1 MDFYLTLSSNAST
14 RIYKDNKPGKY
25 TNKLP
30 KQIFLPE
37 NDWEV
42 ALASISLPDMA
53 PQVNKFI
60 ATRRPILAQAIF
72 DTDTD
77 RGWYRNRF
85 VEGGFV
91 QQLRKGKYLY
101 EPLNLQYIPIRKNV
115 FDTIEVGSVKPME
128 H

>member
-60 ATRRPILAQAIF
+60 ASRRPILAQAMF
-72 DTDTD
+72 FSKT
-77 RGWYRNRF
+77 
-85 VEGGFV
+85 
-91 QQLRKGKYLY
+91 
-101 EPLNLQYIPIRKNV
+101 
-115 FDTIEVGSVKPME
+115 
-128 H
+128 

>member
-14 RIYKDNKPGKY
+14 RIYKDNKSGKY

-42 ALASISLPDMA
+42 VLASISLPDMA

-60 ATRRPILAQAIF
+60 ATRRPILAQAMF
-72 DTDTD
+72 FSKT
-77 RGWYRNRF
+77 
-85 VEGGFV
+85 
-91 QQLRKGKYLY
+91 
-101 EPLNLQYIPIRKNV
+101 
-115 FDTIEVGSVKPME
+115 
-128 H
+128 